1 MPAEAKQPDELAA
14 IIRDNLER
22 ITANTRYPNATIA
35 KVCDVTRGTVSHWFS
50 KTNPRLPSIDCLMKI
65 ADYYGV
71 MVDTLLTK
79 SGEKY
84 MHRRFNTYS
93 DAFAILND
101 FVREGI
107 IAPEAIHNKIL
118 KELCTMYSEA
128 INSFSISDEEIGE
141 WVKDIIARF
150 CIPIPNKETMGD
162 EIYYLDEITDLLYDS
177 PGIRTMDKLQ
187 TLENLAKALSDKKTI
202 KETMQAIQES
212 EKIRKTDR
220 EIQRRLELHNRE
232 N

>member
-1 MPAEAKQPDELAA
+1 MPAEAKQPEELAA
-14 IIRDNLER
+14 IIRDNLKR

-35 KVCDVTRGTVSHWFS
+35 NICGVTRGTVSHWFS
-50 KTNPRLPSIDCLMKI
+50 ETNPRLPSIDCLMKI

-101 FVREGI
+101 FIREGI
-107 IAPEAIHNKIL
+107 VAPEAIHNKIL

-150 CIPIPNKETMGD
+150 CIPIPNKETMCD

-187 TLENLAKALSDKKTI
+187 TLENLAKALSDKETN
-202 KETMQAIQES
+202 KETMQTIQES
-212 EKIRKTDR
+212 EKIRKTDK
-220 EIQRRLELHNRE
+220 EIQRALELHNRE